1 MKDVRGALLCGSGRF
16 EYLEAALIS
25 ALALRQHE
33 PDLAITVLSDLPG
46 LHRVRGEDVGIAMR
60 FVSPGISPASDAF
73 ASRWI
78 KTRLASLSP
87 YCQSLYVDADMLA
100 MQPLGDLW
108 QVLDRAPMA
117 LVPDR
122 LPSVSLCDHVAHEEK
137 MYTLAAVGGD
147 ATHFNSGLILWRSEP
162 ATDCLFE
169 HWHQQWRRF
178 ARQDQLAL
186 VRAISGSKIQVE
198 SLPSSY
204 NISPRDARG
213 RSVHFLHRWGGTVER
228 GVFRRFAAALLPAVV
243 ADAQMRLE
251 QFRDTLVSS
260 AGSLAG

>member
-1 MKDVRGALLCGSGRF
+1 
-16 EYLEAALIS
+16 
-25 ALALRQHE
+25 
-33 PDLAITVLSDLPG
+33 
-46 LHRVRGEDVGIAMR
+46 
-60 FVSPGISPASDAF
+60 
-73 ASRWI
+73 
-78 KTRLASLSP
+78 
-87 YCQSLYVDADMLA
+87 MLA

-186 VRAISGSKIQVE
+186 VRAIASTGIQVAV
-198 SLPSSY
+198 LPSSY
-204 NISPRDARG
+204 NTSPRDARG
-213 RSVHFLHRWGGTVER
+213 KPVHLLHCWGDKVQR
-228 GVFRRFAAALLPAVV
+228 GIFRRFAAVHCPAAVQEAQRRLQALDRGA
-243 ADAQMRLE
+243 
-251 QFRDTLVSS
+251 
-260 AGSLAG
+260 LAL